1 MTHTVLIQKGAEIKD
16 VKDWGLVCSDF
27 PFLLLKDK
35 PKNIYTREY
44 KDEDENYVFMPETVR
59 YDGKDFSVTFFYGGS
74 RTAAVTNIQSFIN
87 YIADSEFTI
96 YNEYLGIGRQKTRM
110 VNAVVSDKSILDSS
124 AVIEVT
130 VNLRTEDNINNI
142 AI

>member
-1 MTHTVLIQKGAEIKD
+1 MAHTVLIKKGLEVKD
-16 VKDWGLVCSDF
+16 IKDWGLVCKDF

-44 KDEDENYVFMPETVR
+44 KDEDENYVFVPDTVR
-59 YDGKDFSVTFFYGGS
+59 YDGKDFSVTFYYGGT
-74 RTAAVTNIQSFIN
+74 RLDAFTNIQGFIN

-96 YNEYLGIGRQKTRM
+96 YNQYLGVGRQKTRM
-110 VNAVVSDKSILDSS
+110 VNSNVTDKSVLDSY

-130 VNLRTEDNINNI
+130 VNFRTEDNINNI
-142 AI
+142 SL